1 VQQHAE
7 KVRQACR
14 LIEKKGLRTTLRA
27 FAAFAQAYPR
37 ATLQILGEG
46 PLLAELQELAGTLGL
61 TNRVF
66 FRGLVSQD
74 ELRETF
80 YRSHLFLHPSET
92 GRDGNQEGV
101 PNSMLEAMA
110 SGLPVFA
117 TTHGG
122 IPEAI
127 KEGVSGV
134 MVAEGDDKALSQALL
149 EAVQRPDRLATMAEA
164 GAETVSRNFEQASQV
179 KRLEEIYLET
189 IRA

>member
-1 VQQHAE
+1 MVGAG
-7 KVRQACR
+7 VPPAPT
-14 LIEKKGLRTTLRA
+14 GL
-27 FAAFAQAYPR
+27 PP
-37 ATLQILGEG
+37 QIAG
-46 PLLAELQELAGTLGL
+46 PTLGL
-61 TNRVF
+61 TDRVS

-134 MVAEGDDKALSQALL
+134 MVPEGDDKALSQALL
-149 EAVQRPDRLATMAEA
+149 NAVKRPEVLAQMAKA
-164 GAETVSRNFEQASQV
+164 GAETVSQNFEQGSQV
-179 KRLEEIYLET
+179 RRLEEIYLET
-189 IRA
+189 IRG